1 MLLSNIKDCK
11 GSHNISDLARKNN
24 KIVTDFYLPECS
36 EQQVIIRVLELDEM
50 TVILKRLLKFKYP
63 FAKYQRLAAEI
74 LNKGTLQPKITSKN
88 YHKYSYSTVK
98 KLVQLIWNKSIENLG
113 CTEIPDYKLNLYLHY
128 EETRLFNSFE
138 MIKDILL
145 SQDIIKNSKPGIE
158 ENILS
163 GKDNTAFPELLKENG
178 FKADISYD
186 LSQLEIFDSN
196 VIIFNYAYPLNINGF
211 LQTIK
216 RQQQSFDDNEFI
228 NRLLWLSEQL
238 NNSDNSELTIKKLE
252 SVYKKSKAYRDQ
264 NGVLLPVEL
273 LLLVE
278 GITEEKLLPKFS
290 KIRGLEFIKKG
301 VKLKAAGGKNQVL
314 KLYNLYKN
322 RLKIPIL
329 IILDKDAQNIY
340 EQLSEIKRSC
350 DQAFLIP
357 DGEFEDIIPENLV
370 VRAINEYYKNEKAIQ
385 PFEIRCEDGICVV
398 LNKLWKEKGYGD
410 FNKSEFADIIS
421 ENIKRNEVLSNTLIN
436 ITDTIKKILLK
447 KYY

>member
-1 MLLSNIKDCK
+1 
-11 GSHNISDLARKNN
+11 
-24 KIVTDFYLPECS
+24 
-36 EQQVIIRVLELDEM
+36 M

-74 LNKGTLQPKITSKN
+74 LNKGTLKPKITSKN

-98 KLVQLIWNKSIENLG
+98 KLVQLIWNKSIEHLG
-113 CTEIPDYKLNLYLHY
+113 YTGAPDYKLNLYLHY

-138 MIKDILL
+138 MVKDILA

-158 ENILS
+158 NDVLC
-163 GKDNTAFPELLKENG
+163 GNDKTAFAELLKENG
-178 FKADISYD
+178 FEIDTSFD
-186 LSQLEIFDSN
+186 LSQLDIFDN
-196 VIIFNYAYPLNINGF
+196 NAIMFNYAYPLNINGF
-211 LQTIK
+211 LQVVK
-216 RQQQSFDDNEFI
+216 DQPQSFENNEFI

-238 NNSDNSELTIKKLE
+238 NSSEAKQLNIEKLE
-252 SVYKKSKAYRDQ
+252 FIYKKSKVYRNQ

-278 GITEEKLLPKFS
+278 GITEEKLLPLFS

-329 IILDKDAQNIY
+329 IILDKDAQSIY
-340 EQLSEIKRSC
+340 EQLNQIKRQS

-357 DGEFEDIIPENLV
+357 EGEFEDIIPEHLI
-370 VRAINEYYKNEKAIQ
+370 VRAINEYHKSEITIE
-385 PFEIRCEDGICVV
+385 PFEIKCEDGMCVI
-398 LNKLWKEKGYGD
+398 LHRLWKEKGYGD
-410 FNKSEFADIIS
+410 FNKSEFADIIC
-421 ENIKRNEVLSNTLIN
+421 ENIKVNETLSSTLIN
-436 ITDTIKKILLK
+436 ITDTINKVLLK

>member
-24 KIVTDFYLPECS
+24 KIVTDFCLPECS
-36 EQQVIIRVLELDEM
+36 EQQVTIRALELDEM

-113 CTEIPDYKLNLYLHY
+113 CTEEPDFKLNLFLHY

-138 MIKDILL
+138 IVKDILA

-158 ENILS
+158 ENILC
-163 GKDNTAFPELLKENG
+163 GEYNTAFAELLKENG
-178 FKADISYD
+178 FETAISYD
-186 LSQLEIFDSN
+186 LSKLKIFDSN

-211 LQTIK
+211 LQVIK
-216 RQQQSFDDNEFI
+216 NQQESFDDNEFI
-228 NRLLWLSEQL
+228 NRLLWINEQL
-238 NNSDNSELTIKKLE
+238 NNSDSDELDVDKLE
-252 SVYKKSKAYRDQ
+252 FIYKKSKVYRNQ
-264 NGVLLPVEL
+264 KGVLLPVEL

-278 GITEEKLLPKFS
+278 GITEEKLLPIFS

-329 IILDKDAQNIY
+329 IILDKDAQSIY
-340 EQLSEIKRSC
+340 DQLNQIKRNS
-350 DQAFLIP
+350 DQTFLIP
-357 DGEFEDIIPENLV
+357 EGEFEDIIPENLV
-370 VRAINEYYKNEKAIQ
+370 VRAINEYHKNEISIE
-385 PFEIRCEDGICVV
+385 PFEIRCEDSMCVM
-398 LNKLWKEKGYGD
+398 LHRLWKEKGYGD
-410 FNKSEFADIIS
+410 FNKSEFADIIC
-421 ENIKRNEVLSNTLIN
+421 ENINRNETLSSTLIN
-436 ITDTIKKILLK
+436 ITDTINKILLK